1 MGKLSREQFS
11 LAMYLIQQKV
21 TKGLDPPQALTPDM
35 IPPSEKGTPGPVSNI
50 VNTHTYTHTHK
61 HTHLYTH
68 THTHTIIHLYTHSYT
83 HTYSYTYTHT
93 HTYKY
98 PHKCM
103 YVCVYAHT
111 YTSTKI
117 HYLLTNH
124 QPSATVHLSDILLMF
139 SERSIQSSRSF
150 LSVNESQVLTEMLKE
165 SVHDAQSCMRPQLK
179 SASAGPL
186 W

>member
-93 HTYKY
+93 HTLRTQIQI
-98 PHKCM
+98 PTQM
-103 YVCVYAHT
+103 YVCVRICTHVHKYKDPLP
-111 YTSTKI
+111 S
-117 HYLLTNH
+117 H
-124 QPSATVHLSDILLMF
+124 QPSAIGNCAF
-139 SERSIQSSRSF
+139 E
-150 LSVNESQVLTEMLKE
+150 
-165 SVHDAQSCMRPQLK
+165 
-179 SASAGPL
+179 
-186 W
+186 